1 MMRILKQ
8 AEITRTK
15 LGDSGQTFLV
25 KYKDKKFILRRCNN
39 KKEADFY
46 IQIYKKLNKYKF
58 LPKIIERSKENI
70 LFEFIEGRNCR
81 KSEGKK
87 IIYQV
92 GKICACINKIRF
104 RKFDIN
110 KKAYYNLKTLLDK
123 NVINKEK
130 FEKIKGLYNKLK
142 RKIKPKAAI
151 DSNDVYPEN
160 FRLRRGKVYFIDIEA
175 IKPRLKGQG
184 IAKAFIRWFKTSK
197 QKEEFKRGYNSVSSI
212 KFLTEDYLR
221 FCYLNF
227 LLQTIGIKL
236 RKGREFNKEDLKRIN
251 LLLKDKLK

>member
-46 IQIYKKLNKYKF
+46 ISIYKKLKKYNL
-58 LPKIIERSKENI
+58 LPKVIDRNKENI

-81 KSEGKK
+81 MNDGKK
-87 IIYQV
+87 VIYQI
-92 GKICACINKIRF
+92 GKICAYINKIGF

-110 KKAYYNLKTLLDK
+110 KKAFYNLRTLLDK
-123 NVINKEK
+123 RIINKEK
-130 FEKIKGLYNKLK
+130 FEEIKEFYNKLK
-142 RKIKPKAAI
+142 RKIKPKVAI
-151 DSNDVYPEN
+151 DPNDIYPEN

-236 RKGREFNKEDLKRIN
+236 RKGREFNKEDLKTIN
-251 LLLKDKLK
+251 LLLKDRLK